1 MNEKLKNDLDEFIK
15 LFFDNPTV
23 IRFLELKKMI
33 LESSELNML
42 ETEIKKWQKK
52 TALAIND
59 EKNYQIN
66 RQKYLELKKSYDE
79 NPLIVNFNLE
89 REEVMLLLEKLQ
101 QALK

>member
-33 LESSELNML
+33 LESFELNML

-79 NPLIVNFNLE
+79 NPFIVNFNLE